1 MDKTTGTLDKTTGIN
16 KDKQTGHQGH
26 PTTGINGNKPN
37 GHPRGKTTGIKT
49 AKAIVINLQLQISKG
64 TQHFNQSTREK
75 KGKDRPREQAVD
87 AAGQIRIRQHLLGSH
102 NVDLVK
108 QKDAF
113 PTITRPTV
121 ATKIFHKTP
130 HYPEEVDVLREGT
143 PPIHNSHALSEH
155 FPTTQGMHNVQ
166 ASEEKPATKYP
177 RNDHQPYLY
186 PSFSMSTGTTFHSG
200 HS

>member
-1 MDKTTGTLDKTTGIN
+1 MDKTTGTMDKTTGIN
-16 KDKQTGHQGH
+16 KDKQTRHKDIQQLESMGTYPMDTQW
-26 PTTGINGNKPN
+26 K
-37 GHPRGKTTGIKT
+37 KTTGIKT
-49 AKAIVINLQLQISKG
+49 AKAIGINLQLQISKG
-64 TQHFNQSTREK
+64 TQHFNQSPREK

-87 AAGQIRIRQHLLGSH
+87 AAGQIRIRQHLSGSH

-121 ATKIFHKTP
+121 ATKIFHRTP

-166 ASEEKPATKYP
+166 ASEEKPATKYS